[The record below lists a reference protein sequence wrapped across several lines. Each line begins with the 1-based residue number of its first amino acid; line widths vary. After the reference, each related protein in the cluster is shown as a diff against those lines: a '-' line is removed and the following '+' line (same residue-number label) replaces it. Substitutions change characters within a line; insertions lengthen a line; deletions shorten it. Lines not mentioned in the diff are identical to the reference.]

1 MLVVQTV
8 MARRGIDHETYQRIQ
23 TEIDTVL
30 KHVRRT
36 YSQAKGAYE
45 VLDTQRRVMALLNLP
60 SFLEEKRQADASQT
74 KRIHPYIILNLF
86 VVHIDDLL
94 SIDLCFCRSG

>member
-1 MLVVQTV
+1 

-36 YSQAKGAYE
+36 YSQTKGAYE
-45 VLDTQRRVMALLNLP
+45 VMDTQRRVMALLNLP
-60 SFLEEKRQADASQT
+60 RL
-74 KRIHPYIILNLF
+74 PYIIYRATCMHACMHARTD
-86 VVHIDDLL
+86 V
-94 SIDLCFCRSG
+94 RM